1 MSAYLITYTA
11 VAFATL
17 ALTWVVRE
25 FNFVA
30 GSLEQHSN
38 RLEREADASWARTLA
53 SLEHESAERRAIRA
67 RTAAGK

>member
-1 MSAYLITYTA
+1 MSAYLITYSA

-17 ALTWVVRE
+17 ALTWIARE
-25 FNFVA
+25 FSFVA

-53 SLEHESAERRAIRA
+53 SLEHESAERRAIRSRA
-67 RTAAGK
+67 LRG